1 MKINKNIPNH
11 IAIIMDGN
19 GTWSK
24 KNNLN
29 RKEGHQAGVKTAK
42 KIIGYSQ
49 ENGIKNITLFALSNE
64 NLSRS
69 KLELKNLFDIFF
81 YSFANEKNY
90 LIENKIKIK
99 FIGNLKKLPKKVRDN
114 ALILEKETKKHK
126 KLNLFIALN
135 YGGKQDIKQA
145 SKKSAASNKKNIN
158 LESFLYSK
166 DLPEVDLL
174 IRTGGYRRLSNFIL
188 WQISYAELY
197 FTNILWPSF
206 DKKQFLKA
214 INWYRTINRKFGKTV
229 NNER

>member
-197 FTNILWPSF
+197 FTDILWPSF